1 METLKNNVAA
11 NIADLRR
18 KNGMTQ
24 LELADKL
31 KYSDKAVSKWERG
44 ESVPDVAVLKSIADL
59 FGVSVDYLLEGTHK
73 KEALPAPLLKNRTK
87 RRGVIV
93 WLAILLV
100 WMVATVLFV
109 ILSLVP
115 MATERGHLWLA
126 FVFAVPAS
134 FVVWL
139 VMNTIWFNRRRNY
152 LIVSLLM
159 WSLLAATH
167 LTLFVAGMN
176 IWLIY
181 ILGVPA
187 QIIIFLWSGMVVTSP
202 SRENK

>member
-1 METLKNNVAA
+1 MEALKNNVAA

-59 FGVSVDYLLEGTHK
+59 FGVTVDYLLEETHK

-115 MATERGHLWLA
+115 MAAERGHLWLA

-134 FVVWL
+134 LVVWL
-139 VMNTIWFNRRRNY
+139 VMNTIWFNRCRNY

-167 LTLFVAGMN
+167 LTLLVVGMN

-181 ILGVPA
+181 ILGIPA
-187 QIIIFLWSGMVVTSP
+187 QIIIFLWSGMVVSAP
-202 SRENK
+202 QKENK